1 MPDDL
6 TADEIRELL
15 GLTPNATCGF
25 VLPTYHTKQAIA
37 PGGLPAPFTDGRP
50 LGSALYFMVT
60 PIAPV
65 RLHRIRNDQL
75 YHYYLGDPIELF
87 LLHEDGRTERIIVA
101 PTCAAATAFSNAFK
115 PVAVTKLG

>member
-37 PGGLPAPFTDGRP
+37 PGGLPARLSLTAGR
-50 LGSALYFMVT
+50 SARHF
-60 PIAPV
+60 I
-65 RLHRIRNDQL
+65 
-75 YHYYLGDPIELF
+75 
-87 LLHEDGRTERIIVA
+87 
-101 PTCAAATAFSNAFK
+101 SW
-115 PVAVTKLG
+115 

>member
-37 PGGLPAPFTDGRP
+37 PGGLRRRSLTAGRSAPRFI
-50 LGSALYFMVT
+50 SW
-60 PIAPV
+60 
-65 RLHRIRNDQL
+65 
-75 YHYYLGDPIELF
+75 
-87 LLHEDGRTERIIVA
+87 
-101 PTCAAATAFSNAFK
+101 
-115 PVAVTKLG
+115 